1 MNKTILWIVLGVC
14 LFLGITWIGSTY
26 NTLVGLDEKVIAN
39 WAQVENQYKR
49 RLDLIPNLV
58 ETVKGY
64 ASHEKETLA
73 QVIALRSAAQ
83 TAAKAPDLLT
93 NKTSMDNY
101 VKAQSALSQG
111 LGRLMVVVERYP
123 DLKANEGFLALQ
135 SQLEGTENRIAVE
148 RRNYIET
155 VREYNIKV
163 RSFPSAMI
171 AAIFGFDKKQTFDM
185 PEEAGIAPK
194 VSF

>member
-1 MNKTILWIVLGVC
+1 MNKTLLWICVGVLV
-14 LFLGITWIGSTY
+14 FLGITWIGSTY
-26 NTLVGLDEKVIAN
+26 NSFVRLDEKVIAN

-64 ASHEKETLA
+64 AAHEQETLA
-73 QVIALRSAAQ
+73 QVVALRSAAQ

-155 VREYNIKV
+155 VREYNTRI
-163 RSFPSAMI
+163 RMFPSAMI
-171 AAIFGFDKKQTFDM
+171 ASMFGFEKKQPFDM

>member
-1 MNKTILWIVLGVC
+1 MNKTLLWFCLAILVL
-14 LFLGITWIGSTY
+14 LGLTWVGSTY
-26 NTLVGLDEKVIAN
+26 NSFVRLDEKVVAD

-64 ASHEKETLA
+64 ATHEKETLA
-73 QVIALRSAAQ
+73 QVVALRSAAQ

-93 NKTSMDNY
+93 NKQAMDNY

-111 LGRLMVVVERYP
+111 LGRLMVIVERYP

-155 VREYNIKV
+155 VREYNTRI
-163 RSFPSAMI
+163 RMFPSAMI
-171 AAIFGFDKKQTFDM
+171 ASMFGFEKKQTFDM

-194 VSF
+194 VTF

>member
-1 MNKTILWIVLGVC
+1 MNKTILWVILGVC
-14 LFLGITWIGSTY
+14 LFLGATWIGSTY
-26 NTLVGLDEKVIAN
+26 NAFVKLDEKVIAD

-64 ASHEKETLA
+64 AAHEKETLA
-73 QVIALRSAAQ
+73 QVVALRSAAQ
-83 TAAKAPDLLT
+83 TAAKASDLLM
-93 NKTSMDNY
+93 NKDAMDNY
-101 VKAQSALSQG
+101 IKAQSALSQG
-111 LGRLMVVVERYP
+111 LGRLMVIVERYP

-155 VREYNIKV
+155 VRKYNIKV
-163 RSFPSAMI
+163 RSFPSAII
-171 AAIFGFDKKQTFDM
+171 ASIFGFEKKQIFDM
-185 PEEAGIAPK
+185 PEEAGVSPK
-194 VSF
+194 VNF

>member
-1 MNKTILWIVLGVC
+1 MNKTLLWVCFAVLG
-14 LFLGITWIGSTY
+14 LLGLTWVGSTY
-26 NTLVGLDEKVIAN
+26 NSFVHLDEKVIAN

-64 ASHEKETLA
+64 ATHEQETLA
-73 QVIALRSAAQ
+73 QVVALRSAAQ

-111 LGRLMVVVERYP
+111 LERLMVIVERYP

-171 AAIFGFDKKQTFDM
+171 AALFGFEKKQTFDM
-185 PEEAGIAPK
+185 PKDAENAPQI
-194 VSF
+194 SF

>member
-1 MNKTILWIVLGVC
+1 MNKTLMWVAGAVLVLVG
-14 LFLGITWIGSTY
+14 LTWIGSTY
-26 NTLVGLDEKVIAN
+26 NTFVRLEEKVIAN

-64 ASHEKETLA
+64 AKHEQETLA

-93 NKTSMDNY
+93 NKTSMDTY
-101 VKAQSALSQG
+101 IKAQSALSQG

-123 DLKANEGFLALQ
+123 DLKANDNFLALQ

-148 RRNYIET
+148 RRNYIEA
-155 VREYNIKV
+155 VREYNTRIRMV
-163 RSFPSAMI
+163 PSVI
-171 AAIFGFDKKQTFDM
+171 VAALFGFEKKQTFDM
-185 PEEAGIAPK
+185 PKDAENAPQI
-194 VSF
+194 SF

>member
-1 MNKTILWIVLGVC
+1 MNKTLMWIAGAVLV
-14 LFLGITWIGSTY
+14 LLGLTWIGSTY
-26 NTLVGLDEKVIAN
+26 NTFVRLDEKVIAN

-64 ASHEKETLA
+64 AKHEQETLA

-93 NKTSMDNY
+93 NKTSMDAY
-101 VKAQSALSQG
+101 IKAQSALSQG

-123 DLKANEGFLALQ
+123 DLKANDNFLALQ

-148 RRNYIET
+148 RRNYIEA
-155 VREYNIKV
+155 VREYNTRIRMV
-163 RSFPSAMI
+163 PSVI
-171 AAIFGFDKKQTFDM
+171 VAALFGFEKKQTFDM
-185 PEEAGIAPK
+185 PKDAENAPQI
-194 VSF
+194 SF

>member
-1 MNKTILWIVLGVC
+1 MNKTLMWIAGAVLVLVG
-14 LFLGITWIGSTY
+14 LTWIGSTY
-26 NTLVGLDEKVIAN
+26 NTFVRLEEKVIAN

-64 ASHEKETLA
+64 AKHEQETLA

-123 DLKANEGFLALQ
+123 DLKANDNFLALQ

-155 VREYNIKV
+155 VREYNTRI
-163 RSFPSAMI
+163 RMFPSVI
-171 AAIFGFDKKQTFDM
+171 VAALFGFEKKQTFDV
-185 PEEAGIAPK
+185 PKDAENAPQI
-194 VSF
+194 SF

>member
-1 MNKTILWIVLGVC
+1 MNKTLLWVC
-14 LFLGITWIGSTY
+14 LAILVLLGLTWVGSTY
-26 NTLVGLDEKVIAN
+26 NSFVRLDEKVIAN

-64 ASHEKETLA
+64 AAHEQETLA
-73 QVIALRSAAQ
+73 QVVALRSAAQ

-123 DLKANEGFLALQ
+123 DLKANEVFLALQ

-148 RRNYIET
+148 RRNYIEA
-155 VREYNIKV
+155 VREYNTRI
-163 RSFPSAMI
+163 RMFPSAMI
-171 AAIFGFDKKQTFDM
+171 AALFGFEKKQTFDM
-185 PEEAGIAPK
+185 PKDAENAPQI
-194 VSF
+194 SF

>member
-1 MNKTILWIVLGVC
+1 MNKTLMWITGAVLV
-14 LFLGITWIGSTY
+14 LLGLTWIGSTY
-26 NTLVGLDEKVIAN
+26 NTFVRLEEKVIAN

-64 ASHEKETLA
+64 AKHEQETLA

-93 NKTSMDNY
+93 NKTSMDTY
-101 VKAQSALSQG
+101 IKAQSALSQG

-123 DLKANEGFLALQ
+123 DLKANDNFLALQ

-148 RRNYIET
+148 RRNYIEA
-155 VREYNIKV
+155 VREYNTRIRMV
-163 RSFPSAMI
+163 PSVI
-171 AAIFGFDKKQTFDM
+171 VAALFGFEKKQTFDM
-185 PEEAGIAPK
+185 PKDAENAPQI
-194 VSF
+194 SF

>member
-1 MNKTILWIVLGVC
+1 MNKTLLWFCLAILVL
-14 LFLGITWIGSTY
+14 LGLTWVGSTY
-26 NTLVGLDEKVIAN
+26 NSFVRLDEKVVAD

-64 ASHEKETLA
+64 ATHEKETLA
-73 QVIALRSAAQ
+73 QVTALRSAAQ

-93 NKTSMDNY
+93 NKQAMDNY

-111 LGRLMVVVERYP
+111 LGRLMVIVERYP

-155 VREYNIKV
+155 VREYNTRI
-163 RSFPSAMI
+163 RMFPSAMI
-171 AAIFGFDKKQTFDM
+171 ASMFGFEKKQTFDM

-194 VSF
+194 VTF

>member
-1 MNKTILWIVLGVC
+1 MEEKMNKTLLWICVGVLV
-14 LFLGITWIGSTY
+14 FLGITWIGSTY
-26 NTLVGLDEKVIAN
+26 NSFVRLDEKVIAN

-64 ASHEKETLA
+64 AAHEQETLA
-73 QVIALRSAAQ
+73 QVVALR

-155 VREYNIKV
+155 VREYNTRI
-163 RSFPSAMI
+163 RMFPSAMI
-171 AAIFGFDKKQTFDM
+171 ASMFGFEKKQPFDM

>member
-1 MNKTILWIVLGVC
+1 MNKTLLWICIGVLF
-14 LFLGITWIGSTY
+14 FLGITWVGSTY
-26 NTLVGLDEKVIAN
+26 NSFVRLDEKVIAN

-64 ASHEKETLA
+64 AAHEKETLA

-111 LGRLMVVVERYP
+111 LGRLMVIVGRYQ
-123 DLKANEGFLALQ
+123 DLKANQNFLTLQ

-148 RRNYIET
+148 RRNYIEA
-155 VREYNIKV
+155 VREYNTRI
-163 RSFPSAMI
+163 RMFPSAMI
-171 AAIFGFDKKQTFDM
+171 ASLFGFEKKQTFDM
-185 PEEAGIAPK
+185 PEEASVAPK

>member
-1 MNKTILWIVLGVC
+1 MNKTLMWVAGAVLV
-14 LFLGITWIGSTY
+14 LLGLTWIGSTY
-26 NTLVGLDEKVIAN
+26 NTFVRLEEKVIAN

-64 ASHEKETLA
+64 AKHEQETLA

-93 NKTSMDNY
+93 NKTSMDTY
-101 VKAQSALSQG
+101 IKAQSALSQG

-123 DLKANEGFLALQ
+123 DLKANDNFLALQ

-148 RRNYIET
+148 RRNYIEA
-155 VREYNIKV
+155 VREYNTRIRMV
-163 RSFPSAMI
+163 PSVI
-171 AAIFGFDKKQTFDM
+171 VAALFGFEKKQTFDM
-185 PEEAGIAPK
+185 PKDAENAPQI
-194 VSF
+194 SF

>member
-1 MNKTILWIVLGVC
+1 MNKTLLWVC
-14 LFLGITWIGSTY
+14 LAILVLLGLTWVGSTY
-26 NTLVGLDEKVIAN
+26 NSFVRLDEKVIAN

-64 ASHEKETLA
+64 AAHEQETLA
-73 QVIALRSAAQ
+73 QVVALRSAAQ

-155 VREYNIKV
+155 VREYNTRI
-163 RSFPSAMI
+163 RMFPSAMI
-171 AAIFGFDKKQTFDM
+171 AALFGFEKKQTFDM
-185 PEEAGIAPK
+185 PEEASIAPK

>member
-1 MNKTILWIVLGVC
+1 MNKTLLWVC
-14 LFLGITWIGSTY
+14 LAILVLLGLTWVGSTY
-26 NTLVGLDEKVIAN
+26 NSFVRLDEKVIAN

-64 ASHEKETLA
+64 AAQEQETLA
-73 QVIALRSAAQ
+73 QVVALRSAAQ

-101 VKAQSALSQG
+101 GKAQSALSQG

-148 RRNYIET
+148 RRNYIEA
-155 VREYNIKV
+155 VREYNTRI
-163 RSFPSAMI
+163 RMFPSAMI
-171 AAIFGFDKKQTFDM
+171 AALFGFEKKQTFDM
-185 PEEAGIAPK
+185 PKDAENAPQI
-194 VSF
+194 SF

>member
-1 MNKTILWIVLGVC
+1 MNKALLWICVGVLV
-14 LFLGITWIGSTY
+14 FLGITWIGSTY
-26 NTLVGLDEKVIAN
+26 NSFVRLDEKVIAN

-64 ASHEKETLA
+64 AAHEQETLA
-73 QVIALRSAAQ
+73 QVVALRSAAQ
-83 TAAKAPDLLT
+83 TASKAPDLLT

-155 VREYNIKV
+155 VREYNTRI
-163 RSFPSAMI
+163 RMFPLAMI
-171 AAIFGFDKKQTFDM
+171 AALFGFEKKQTFDM
-185 PEEAGIAPK
+185 PKDAENAPQI
-194 VSF
+194 SF

>member
-1 MNKTILWIVLGVC
+1 MNKTLLWVC
-14 LFLGITWIGSTY
+14 LAVLVLLGLTWVGSTY
-26 NTLVGLDEKVIAN
+26 NSFVRLDEKVIAN

-64 ASHEKETLA
+64 ATHEQETLA
-73 QVIALRSAAQ
+73 QVVALRSAAQ

-148 RRNYIET
+148 RRNYIEA
-155 VREYNIKV
+155 VREYNTRI
-163 RSFPSAMI
+163 RMFPSAMI
-171 AAIFGFDKKQTFDM
+171 AALFGFEKKQTFDM
-185 PEEAGIAPK
+185 PKDAENAPQI
-194 VSF
+194 SF

>member
-1 MNKTILWIVLGVC
+1 MNKALLWICFGLLV
-14 LFLGITWIGSTY
+14 FLGITWVGSTY
-26 NTLVGLDEKVIAN
+26 NSFVRLDEQVVAN

-64 ASHEKETLA
+64 AAHEKETLT
-73 QVIALRSAAQ
+73 QVTALRSAAQ
-83 TAAKAPDLLT
+83 RAGAAPDLLT
-93 NKTSMDNY
+93 NKTAMENY

-123 DLKANEGFLALQ
+123 DLKANTSFLSLQ

-155 VREYNIKV
+155 VREYNTRIRV
-163 RSFPSAMI
+163 FPSALI
-171 AAIFGFDKKQTFDM
+171 ASLFDFKKKQTFDM
-185 PEEAGIAPK
+185 PDEASNPPK

>member
-1 MNKTILWIVLGVC
+1 MNKTLMWIAGAVLVLVG
-14 LFLGITWIGSTY
+14 LTWIGSTY
-26 NTLVGLDEKVIAN
+26 NTFVRLEEKVIAN

-64 ASHEKETLA
+64 AKHEQETLA

-93 NKTSMDNY
+93 NKTSMDTY
-101 VKAQSALSQG
+101 IKAQSALSQG

-123 DLKANEGFLALQ
+123 DLKANDNFLALQ

-155 VREYNIKV
+155 VREYNTRI
-163 RSFPSAMI
+163 RMFPSVI
-171 AAIFGFDKKQTFDM
+171 VAALFGFEKKQTFDM
-185 PEEAGIAPK
+185 PKDAENAPQI
-194 VSF
+194 SF

>member
-1 MNKTILWIVLGVC
+1 MNKTLLWVC
-14 LFLGITWIGSTY
+14 LAILVLLGLTWVGSTY
-26 NTLVGLDEKVIAN
+26 NSFVRLDEKVIAN

-64 ASHEKETLA
+64 ATHEQETLA
-73 QVIALRSAAQ
+73 QIVALRSAAQ

-148 RRNYIET
+148 RRNYIEA
-155 VREYNIKV
+155 VREYNTRI
-163 RSFPSAMI
+163 RMFPSAMI
-171 AAIFGFDKKQTFDM
+171 AALFGFEKKQTFDM
-185 PEEAGIAPK
+185 PEEASIAPK

>member
-1 MNKTILWIVLGVC
+1 MNKTLLWFCLAILVL
-14 LFLGITWIGSTY
+14 LGLTWVGSTY
-26 NTLVGLDEKVIAN
+26 NSFVRLDEKVVAD

-64 ASHEKETLA
+64 ATHEKETLA
-73 QVIALRSAAQ
+73 QVVALRSAAQ

-93 NKTSMDNY
+93 NKQAMDNY

-123 DLKANEGFLALQ
+123 ELKANEGFLALQ

-155 VREYNIKV
+155 VREYNTRI
-163 RSFPSAMI
+163 RMFPSAMI
-171 AAIFGFDKKQTFDM
+171 ASMFGFEKKQTFDM
-185 PEEAGIAPK
+185 PEETGIAPK
-194 VSF
+194 VTF